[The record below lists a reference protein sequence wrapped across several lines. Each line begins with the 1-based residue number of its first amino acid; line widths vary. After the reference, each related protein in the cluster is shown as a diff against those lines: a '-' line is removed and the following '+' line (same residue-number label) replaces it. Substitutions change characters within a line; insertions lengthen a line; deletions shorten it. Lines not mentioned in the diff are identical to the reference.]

1 VPFVSKAIGRPL
13 AKIAARAM
21 AGQSLASQGFTREI
35 VPRYTSV
42 KESVFPFVKFQGADS
57 VLGPEMKSTGE
68 VMGVDVDFP
77 CAFAKAQAAAF
88 NALPTRGRVLVSLAD
103 EDKQG
108 AVELARPLVELG
120 FTVLATAGTA
130 LVLEAAGVACARIAK
145 EYEPAPNTITALSE
159 RSIHLV
165 FTTVRHKQGIRRS
178 QGLRRAALRN
188 GVPYFTTLAGARA
201 AVAALVRLA
210 GTGPLEVRSL
220 QALHGAPSP

>member
-1 VPFVSKAIGRPL
+1 MPNTLGQGGGLPVQPFPGVDTL
-13 AKIAARAM
+13 
-21 AGQSLASQGFTREI
+21 
-35 VPRYTSV
+35 
-42 KESVFPFVKFQGADS
+42 
-57 VLGPEMKSTGE
+57 LGPEMKSTGE

-88 NALPTRGRVLVSLAD
+88 NALPRTGKVLVSLAD
-103 EDKQG
+103 EDKHG
-108 AVELARPLVELG
+108 AVALAGPLVAQG
-120 FTVLATAGTA
+120 FIVVATDGTA
-130 LVLEAAGVACARIAK
+130 SILEAAGVPCERIAK
-145 EYEPAPNTITALSE
+145 EYDPAPNTITALSE

-210 GTGPLEVRSL
+210 STGPLEVRSL
-220 QALHGAPSP
+220 QALHAAPAP